1 MEKGFEIVTE
11 KELVTLKRKAAD
23 WDKLYAAID
32 KCYEEDEETGEI
44 LGDSDLGDIG
54 EIAATHL
61 GFL

>member
-11 KELVTLKRKAAD
+11 KELKLLKRKADD
-23 WDKLYAAID
+23 WDRLYAAVD
-32 KCYEEDEETGEI
+32 KCYEEDEETGEPI
-44 LGDSDLGDIG
+44 GDTDLGDIG